1 MGRGGRQP
9 LKSNSKI
16 WAKKVVCAQK
26 GILGAGLQL
35 LIKAV
40 QNGYEHG
47 ELYSVTDGL
56 RVYRPEI
63 LVQDGTI
70 EDGSD

>member
-1 MGRGGRQP
+1 M
-9 LKSNSKI
+9 
-16 WAKKVVCAQK
+16 CAQK

>member
-1 MGRGGRQP
+1 M
-9 LKSNSKI
+9 
-16 WAKKVVCAQK
+16 CAQK

-40 QNGYEHG
+40 QKRYEHG
-47 ELYSVTDGL
+47 ELYSATDGL

-63 LVQDGTI
+63 LVQNGTI